1 MTAYKEQII
10 FLNNQPQIKALT
22 DNLNWTKVNS
32 QDDVFIFKNNENY
45 FVKIKNTQ
53 NGILFLGIANSL
65 DKILNIIPN
74 DFLYFQIPETAI
86 TLDEIQAVQ
95 PQIQILNEKL
105 FNLAYIK
112 LALRLE
118 NIFNKYPEL
127 SSVILEND
135 NPFGSDAYFF
145 KPEINSEEIAFIS
158 NTFLRFKQDYIK
170 SLGSIGETFD
180 SDQFLQ
186 SIKDDY
192 LNFSFDKINQD
203 LSNILNDITYI
214 QSFLP
219 IIYEVGRISTGNF
232 IEILSTIAPDQLVA
246 KVEQSLL
253 NKSIKKTAP
262 LIDKKNLRI

>member
-105 FNLAYIK
+105 F
-112 LALRLE
+112 
-118 NIFNKYPEL
+118 KY
-127 SSVILEND
+127 S
-135 NPFGSDAYFF
+135 
-145 KPEINSEEIAFIS
+145 
-158 NTFLRFKQDYIK
+158 
-170 SLGSIGETFD
+170 
-180 SDQFLQ
+180 
-186 SIKDDY
+186 
-192 LNFSFDKINQD
+192 
-203 LSNILNDITYI
+203 
-214 QSFLP
+214 
-219 IIYEVGRISTGNF
+219 
-232 IEILSTIAPDQLVA
+232 
-246 KVEQSLL
+246 
-253 NKSIKKTAP
+253 
-262 LIDKKNLRI
+262 